1 MGLELL
7 TLAGLGFSA
16 YSGYKASRQ
25 KPKSPPVSPPA
36 VPQSGEEAEQKTK
49 VRKYRPAAQLF
60 SDEEL
65 RLGRGGRLGGIAR

>member
-36 VPQSGEEAEQKTK
+36 VPQSGEETDAKTR
-49 VRKYRPAAQLF
+49 VRKYRMSAQLF
-60 SDEEL
+60 DDDDYK
-65 RLGRGGRLGGIAR
+65 LG